1 VRPGL
6 LAIVVG
12 LFFALV
18 VAMAVALA
26 ARRMFDPVA
35 EVPHRH
41 REFAN
46 TTAAIAQ
53 ILAENPRPRVY
64 AIGEYHQT
72 RNAIAATSP
81 LTRFTQEII
90 TMLEPF
96 AAHLVV
102 EAWLDASC
110 WSPTN
115 AAKAVQAGTQRP
127 GSTQMDVMRL
137 VQRSQAMHLQTHT
150 LPMTCIE
157 YDAMVDASGHV
168 DFLLLLQLVTGKLTE
183 TTRAL
188 LSRPATGTGDSV
200 IVYGGALHNDLYPRW
215 PLEELSYAKTLST
228 ELGGKVLEIDLVVP
242 EVVADMQMIRSEPW
256 FPLLGRASPKRVLVW
271 QRGPASYV
279 VILPAQSEDVSRVAK
294 LVERM

>member
-1 VRPGL
+1 
-6 LAIVVG
+6 
-12 LFFALV
+12 
-18 VAMAVALA
+18 
-26 ARRMFDPVA
+26 MFDPVA
-35 EVPHRH
+35 EVPHHH
-41 REFAN
+41 REFAD
-46 TTAAIAQ
+46 TRSAIAQ

-81 LTRFTQEII
+81 LTRFTSEII
-90 TMLEPF
+90 SMLEPF

-110 WSPTN
+110 WSPVNTN
-115 AAKAVQAGTQRP
+115 KAVLAGTQRP

-137 VQRSQAMHLQTHT
+137 VKRSQAMHLQTHT

-188 LSRPATGTGDSV
+188 LAGDGSV

-256 FPLLGRASPKRVLVW
+256 FPLLGRASPKRVVVW
-271 QRGPASYV
+271 QRGPASYL

>member
-1 VRPGL
+1 VRIGI
-6 LAIVVG
+6 LA
-12 LFFALV
+12 FV
-18 VAMAVALA
+18 VALSAC
-26 ARRMFDPVA
+26 RMFDPVA

-41 REFAN
+41 REFAD
-46 TTAAIAQ
+46 TKSAIAQ

-110 WSPTN
+110 WAPVSAN
-115 AAKAVQAGTQRP
+115 KQVQAATQRP
-127 GSTQMDVMRL
+127 ASTQMEVMKL
-137 VQRSQAMHLQTHT
+137 VKRSQQMHMQTHT

-157 YDAMVDASGHV
+157 YDAMIDASGHL

-183 TTRAL
+183 TTRDL
-188 LSRPATGTGDSV
+188 LGRASESV

-215 PLEELSYAKTLST
+215 PLEELSYARTLST

-242 EVVADMQMIRSEPW
+242 EIVADMQMIRSEPW

-271 QRGPASYV
+271 SRGLASYRV
-279 VILPAQSEDVSRVAK
+279 NLPAQGEAGAGVAK